1 MECRTAQVSQRA
13 VPQDTMIAVYND
25 LESVKQ
31 LLEESNDEVAAVIVE
46 PVSANM
52 GVVPPKD
59 GFLED
64 CVRHR

>member
-1 MECRTAQVSQRA
+1 MTSG
-13 VPQDTMIAVYND
+13 VPDSAGVPKGCTQDTMIAVYND

-46 PVSANM
+46 PVGANM

-59 GFLED
+59 GF
-64 CVRHR
+64 